1 VTAIVGR
8 LRQIPSWQV
17 TLGFALLALG
27 FLIAAQLRAEGPR
40 IQYTTQE
47 RSPLVETATGLQAT
61 QDALKQ
67 QILDLNDQVR
77 TIQQQGPG
85 SATAARDL
93 NTQLEAARMAAGLL
107 SIQGPGIVLQL
118 ADSTQQPATGAGA
131 ADYLVTGQDLRTV
144 VAQLWLSGAEA
155 VSINGERVTGSTAII
170 DIGGSILVNSAYL
183 APPYQISAIGAPKLY
198 ERLSARQG
206 WIDFIRARAETF
218 GIDVK
223 FAESDTVVVPA
234 YAGTVALRYAAP
246 LPGASGAPTGA
257 SPSPGAPTSP

>member
-1 VTAIVGR
+1 MAVVVGR
-8 LRQIPSWQV
+8 LRRIPSWQV

-47 RSPLVETATGLQAT
+47 RSPLVETATGLQTA
-61 QDALKQ
+61 QDALKR
-67 QILDLNDQVR
+67 QILDLNSQIR
-77 TIQQQGPG
+77 AIQQAGPG
-85 SATAARDL
+85 SATAAKDL
-93 NTQLEAARMAAGLL
+93 NDRLEAARLAAGLQA
-107 SIQGPGIVLQL
+107 IQGPGLVLQL
-118 ADSTQQPATGAGA
+118 ADSTQQPPTGASA

-155 VSINGERVTGSTAII
+155 ISVNGERVTGSSAII

-183 APPYQISAIGAPKLY
+183 APPYQVSAIGAPKLY

-206 WIDFIRARAETF
+206 WIDFVRVRAETY

-223 FAESDTVVVPA
+223 FAESPSVAIPA
-234 YAGTVALRYAAP
+234 YAGTVALRYAQP
-246 LPGASGAPTGA
+246 LAGVSGVPASD
-257 SPSPGAPTSP
+257 SPGTATSGSP